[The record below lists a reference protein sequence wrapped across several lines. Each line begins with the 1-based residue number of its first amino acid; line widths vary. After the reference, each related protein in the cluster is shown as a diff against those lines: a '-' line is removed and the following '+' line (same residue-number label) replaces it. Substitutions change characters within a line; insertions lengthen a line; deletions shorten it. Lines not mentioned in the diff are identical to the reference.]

1 MRPVPDFRPDGGRIL
16 QAHRTGMTAITA
28 RFPQRPWTL
37 RIVRVV
43 SYLGLGKYKVSH
55 EQKIPILMLPIPQ
68 EFSISGIYLPP
79 LLVAS
84 GMALAL
90 TVASVRVMDR
100 YRLSRYFFYPP
111 VIPLALMVI
120 YTVLIGT
127 FIIGS

>member
-1 MRPVPDFRPDGGRIL
+1 M
-16 QAHRTGMTAITA
+16 A
-28 RFPQRPWTL
+28 
-37 RIVRVV
+37 
-43 SYLGLGKYKVSH
+43 
-55 EQKIPILMLPIPQ
+55 
-68 EFSISGIYLPP
+68 GIYLPP

-84 GMALAL
+84 AIALAL
-90 TVASVRVMDR
+90 TVVSVRVMDR